1 MRTSENKSVHKI
13 LLLFCGVV
21 YNSNGLL
28 GVTTARTGVDQV
40 LHIPDLVHG
49 VTRLPASSTNRA
61 VDFGN
66 KKKIGTTKSPYVYNN
81 PRSPTRMGLAC
92 PESKGKENK

>member
-66 KKKIGTTKSPYVYNN
+66 KKNRHDKKPICVQQPTFAYAYG
-81 PRSPTRMGLAC
+81 PRLSRVHGQR
-92 PESKGKENK
+92 K